1 MVSPQGKAWL
11 TTVMQNVTTV
21 LLFIRQDG
29 SDSSHRQKENKL
41 KLQQGEFPVPYSQCK
56 SSLSALGFWFNSVDK
71 QTPPDLGN
79 LFCFDREVAG
89 KFRLISNKWQ
99 TKLNE
104 TQRSDLWLAFK
115 GEDDKVIER
124 VWASFR
130 HKLFVS
136 PHPLMAVNPSVRW
149 DFFLGRWPSEYHF
162 SLGKD

>member
-1 MVSPQGKAWL
+1 MK
-11 TTVMQNVTTV
+11 NVTAV

-29 SDSSHRQKENKL
+29 SDSSHSLKENKL
-41 KLQQGEFPVPYSQCK
+41 KLQRGEFPVPYSQCK
-56 SSLSALGFWFNSVDK
+56 SSLSALRFWFNSADK

-89 KFRLISNKWQ
+89 KFRLISNKWR

-104 TQRSDLWLAFK
+104 TQQSDLWLAFK

-130 HKLFVS
+130 HRLFVS
-136 PHPLMAVNPSVRW
+136 PHPLMAVNPSVRR
-149 DFFLGRWPSEYHF
+149 DFFPWRVTQWVSFFFG
-162 SLGKD
+162 